1 MITCPF
7 YKKIKNRE
15 TGQVLLI
22 TVLIMMSTF
31 ALAIAIGGMV
41 LYELRSMVNTN
52 ESVKAIYAAES
63 GIEWQL
69 YKTNKDSY
77 ATAPKM
83 ENGTDYEC
91 PTTCTNCIHCSGTAG
106 RVNRAMEISF

>member
-1 MITCPF
+1 MTIRPF
-7 YKKIKNRE
+7 HKKIKNKE
-15 TGQVLLI
+15 AGQVLLI

-63 GIEWQL
+63 GIEWGL
-69 YKTNKDSY
+69 YKTNKDPY
-77 ATAPKM
+77 ALKPEMK
-83 ENGTDYEC
+83 NGTEFEC
-91 PTTCTNCIHCSGTAG
+91 PDTCTNCIHCSGKAG
-106 RVNRAMEISF
+106 RVNRAIEISF

>member
-1 MITCPF
+1 MITPSF
-7 YKKIKNRE
+7 YKRIRANE

-52 ESVKAIYAAES
+52 ESVRAIYAAES
-63 GIEWQL
+63 GIEWLL
-69 YKTNKDSY
+69 YKANKGEVP
-77 ATAPKM
+77 APEM
-83 ENGTDYEC
+83 HNNTSYEC
-91 PTTCTNCIHCSGTAG
+91 PPTCTNCIHCSGTSG
-106 RVNRAMEISF
+106 RVNRAIEISF

>member
-1 MITCPF
+1 MYTNHIN
-7 YKKIKNRE
+7 KQN
-15 TGQVLLI
+15 GQVLLI

-63 GIEWQL
+63 GIEWKL
-69 YKTNKDSY
+69 YQANKGNAS
-77 ATAPKM
+77 APEM
-83 ENGTDYEC
+83 DNGTNYEC
-91 PTTCTNCIHCSGTAG
+91 PDTCTNCIHCSGTSG

>member
-1 MITCPF
+1 MLTN
-7 YKKIKNRE
+7 YTKKQN
-15 TGQVLLI
+15 GQVLLI

-41 LYELRSMVNTN
+41 LYELRSMINTN

-69 YKTNKDSY
+69 FTTNKGNTDLP
-77 ATAPKM
+77 TM
-83 ENGTDYEC
+83 TNGTKYE
-91 PTTCTNCIHCSGTAG
+91 NSSGDGYIRSSGTSG
-106 RVNRAMEISF
+106 RVNRAMEVSF

>member
-1 MITCPF
+1 MH
-7 YKKIKNRE
+7 KNH
-15 TGQVLLI
+15 TNKQNGQVLLI

-63 GIEWQL
+63 GIEWKL
-69 YKTNKDSY
+69 YQTNKNKD
-77 ATAPKM
+77 AIPPKM
-83 ENGTDYEC
+83 DNGTDYEC
-91 PTTCTNCIHCSGTAG
+91 PPTCTNCIHCSGTAG
-106 RVNRAMEISF
+106 RVNRAIEISF